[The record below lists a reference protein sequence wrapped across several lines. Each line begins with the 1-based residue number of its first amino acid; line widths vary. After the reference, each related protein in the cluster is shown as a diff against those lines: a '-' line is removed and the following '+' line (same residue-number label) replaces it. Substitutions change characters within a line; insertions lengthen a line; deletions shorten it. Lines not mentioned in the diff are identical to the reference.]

1 MKIYDAIKRRRSVR
15 TYPGSELS
23 DSSLDELRELLNED
37 RNFQPGVDTGA
48 HLIENGQGFQ
58 ESLSG
63 VIADYGKVRA
73 PHYIVLTAEEKE
85 GGFVEV
91 GYRYEFVV
99 LFLTAKGIGTC
110 WIGKGF
116 GSEELKGYV
125 DLPANQTPRALIA
138 CGPVEASK
146 MERIE
151 EPNRKGLGYF
161 LVEGKPD
168 ELDDKSLDVVDNL
181 RSAPSSINSQPWR
194 VLIDGRF
201 FHLYI
206 SSRNYLARK
215 LVKSLSEM
223 NRIDAGIGLAH
234 LEVAGRHQWGE
245 VEIIKKD
252 HPPEKSG
259 LKYVG
264 SLKR

>member
-1 MKIYDAIKRRRSVR
+1 MKIYDAIKRRKSVR
-15 TYPGSELS
+15 TYPGRGLS
-23 DSSLDELRELLNED
+23 DSSINELKGLLNED
-37 RNFQPGVDTGA
+37 GNFQQGVDTGA
-48 HLIENGQGFQ
+48 HLIVNGQDFQ

-73 PHYIVLTAEEKE
+73 PHYIVLTAEEEE
-85 GGFVEV
+85 GSFVEV

-99 LFLTAKGIGTC
+99 LSLTAREIGTC

-116 GSEELKGYV
+116 GAEELKGYV
-125 DLPANQTPRALIA
+125 DLPDSQTPRALIA

-146 MERIE
+146 MELSK
-151 EPNRKGLGYF
+151 EPNRKNLDYF
-161 LVEGKPD
+161 LVEGKAGEID
-168 ELDDKSLDVVDNL
+168 EKSLDVIDNL
-181 RSAPSSINSQPWR
+181 RRAPSSINSQPWR

-201 FHLYI
+201 FHLYV

-215 LVKSLSEM
+215 FVKSLSEM

-234 LEVAGRHQWGE
+234 LEVAGRHHWGE

-252 HPPEKSG
+252 HPEKRG
-259 LKYVG
+259 LEYIG
-264 SLKR
+264 SMKR

>member
-1 MKIYDAIKRRRSVR
+1 MKNYDAIKRRKSVR

-23 DSSLDELRELLNED
+23 DSSITELKELLNE
-37 RNFQPGVDTGA
+37 NSKFQQGVATGA

-58 ESLSG
+58 DSLSG

-73 PHYIVLTAEEKE
+73 PHYILLTAEERE
-85 GGFVEV
+85 GSFVEV

-99 LFLTAKGIGTC
+99 LSLTAREIGTC

-116 GSEELKGYV
+116 KSKELKGYV

-146 MERIE
+146 MELIE
-151 EPNRKGLGYF
+151 EPNRKDLDYF
-161 LVEGKPD
+161 LVEGNTA

-181 RSAPSSINSQPWR
+181 RRAPSSINSQPWR
-194 VLIDGRF
+194 VLIEGRF

-206 SSRNYLARK
+206 SSRNFLARK
-215 LVKSLSEM
+215 FVKSLSEM

-234 LEVAGRHQWGE
+234 LRVAGGHHWDE
-245 VEIIKKD
+245 VEIIKAG
-252 HPPEKSG
+252 HPEERG
-259 LKYVG
+259 LEYIG

>member
-1 MKIYDAIKRRRSVR
+1 MKNYDAIKRRKSVR

-23 DSSLDELRELLNED
+23 DSSIKELRELLNED
-37 RNFQPGVDTGA
+37 RNFQPGVDTGY
-48 HLIENGQGFQ
+48 HLIENGQEFQ

-85 GGFVEV
+85 GSFVEV

-99 LFLTAKGIGTC
+99 LSLTAKEIGTC

-125 DLPANQTPRALIA
+125 DLPPNQTPRALIA
-138 CGPVEASK
+138 CGPVQESK

-151 EPNRKGLGYF
+151 EPNRKGLDYF
-161 LVEGKPD
+161 LVEGEAG
-168 ELDDKSLDVVDNL
+168 ELDDKSLDVIDNL
-181 RSAPSSINSQPWR
+181 RRAPSSINSQPWR

-215 LVKSLSEM
+215 FVKSLSEM
-223 NRIDAGIGLAH
+223 NKIDAGIGLAH
-234 LEVAGRHQWGE
+234 LKVAGGHHWDE
-245 VEIIKKD
+245 VEIIKRD
-252 HPPEKSG
+252 HPEKRG
-259 LKYVG
+259 LEYVG